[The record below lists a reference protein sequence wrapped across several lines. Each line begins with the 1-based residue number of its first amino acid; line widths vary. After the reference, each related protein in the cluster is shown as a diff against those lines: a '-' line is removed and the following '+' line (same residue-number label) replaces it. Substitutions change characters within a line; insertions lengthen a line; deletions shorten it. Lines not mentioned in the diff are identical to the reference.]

1 MKSLA
6 EIKSIIKEH
15 KQEFANIYGVSEIG
29 IFGSVVRGEAG
40 KDSDLDILVEFDRPV
55 TLFGIMDLE
64 FQLQDLVGNKVDL
77 VMKRALKPRIGK
89 HILREVVMI

>member
-6 EIKSIIKEH
+6 EIQSIIADH
-15 KQEFANIYGVSEIG
+15 KPEFAEKYGLSEIG
-29 IFGSVVRGEAG
+29 IFGSVIRGEAG
-40 KDSDLDILVEFDRPV
+40 QDSDLDVLVEFDRPV

-64 FQLQDLVGNKVDL
+64 FQLEELVENRVDL

>member
-6 EIKSIIKEH
+6 EIKSIIEEH